1 MAALDKPIVSFANQ
15 RAWEAWLA
23 KHHRTSQGVWLKIA
37 KQASGH
43 ASVSYDEAVEGALCY
58 GWIDGQKKPL
68 DAQWWL
74 QKFTP
79 RRAKSIW
86 SKINRGKAL
95 RLIKRG
101 RMKAAGLREVQ
112 GAKRDGRWVS
122 AYDSQ
127 RTMPVPPDLRAALN
141 KNAKAKAF
149 FATLSSSNRYAIL
162 WRLHD
167 AKRPETRARRLAE
180 FVRMLQREEK
190 LH

>member
-1 MAALDKPIVSFANQ
+1 MAALDRPVVSFASQ
-15 RAWEAWLA
+15 RVWEAWLA

-37 KQASGH
+37 KKTSGH
-43 ASVSYDEAVEGALCY
+43 ASVTYDEAVEGALCY

-68 DAQWWL
+68 DAKWWL

-79 RRAKSIW
+79 RRAKSVW

-95 RLIKRG
+95 RLIKTG

-127 RTMPVPPDLRAALN
+127 RTMGVPPDLQAAL
-141 KNAKAKAF
+141 KQRPKAHAF
-149 FATLSSSNRYAIL
+149 FQQLASSLRYAIL
-162 WRLHD
+162 FRVHG
-167 AKRPETRARRLAE
+167 AKRPETRAKRIADFVRRL
-180 FVRMLQREEK
+180 QRGEK
-190 LH
+190 PR

>member
-1 MAALDKPIVSFANQ
+1 M
-15 RAWEAWLA
+15 A

-37 KQASGH
+37 KRTSGH

-68 DAQWWL
+68 DAKWWL

-79 RRAKSIW
+79 RRAKSVW

-95 RLIKRG
+95 RLIKSG
-101 RMKAAGLREVQ
+101 RMKTAGLREVQ

-141 KNAKAKAF
+141 KSARAKAF
-149 FATLSSSNRYAIL
+149 FATLSGGNRYAIL

-180 FVRMLQREEK
+180 FVRMLRRQEK
-190 LH
+190 LY

>member
-37 KQASGH
+37 KKASGH
-43 ASVSYDEAVEGALCY
+43 ASVTYDQAVEGALCY

-86 SKINRGKAL
+86 SKINRAKAL
-95 RLIKRG
+95 RLIASG

-112 GAKRDGRWVS
+112 SAKRDGRWVS

>member
-1 MAALDKPIVSFANQ
+1 MAALDGPVVAFANQ

-23 KHHRTSQGVWLKIA
+23 KHHRTAHGVWLKIA
-37 KQASGH
+37 KKASGH

-58 GWIDGQKKPL
+58 GWIDGQKKSF
-68 DAQWWL
+68 DARWWL

-95 RLIKRG
+95 RLIQSG
-101 RMKAAGLREVQ
+101 RMKAAGLREVH
-112 GAKRDGRWVS
+112 GAKRDGRWIS

-127 RTMPVPPDLRAALN
+127 RTMRVPADLRAALN
-141 KNAKAKAF
+141 KHAKAKAF
-149 FATLSSSNRYAIL
+149 FQELSAGNRYAIL
-162 WRLHD
+162 WRVHD
-167 AKRPETRARRLAE
+167 AKRPETRAKRIADFVRRL
-180 FVRMLQREEK
+180 RRREA

>member
-1 MAALDKPIVSFANQ
+1 
-15 RAWEAWLA
+15 LA

-37 KQASGH
+37 KKASGH

-68 DAQWWL
+68 DAKWWL

-86 SKINRGKAL
+86 SKINRAKAL
-95 RLIKRG
+95 RLIKTG
-101 RMKAAGLREVQ
+101 RMEAAGLREVH

-127 RTMPVPPDLRAALN
+127 STMRVPPDLRAALN
-141 KNAKAKAF
+141 RSVKAKAF
-149 FATLSSSNRYAIL
+149 FKELAASFRYAIL
-162 WRLHD
+162 FRVHD
-167 AKRPETRARRLAE
+167 AKRPETRAKRIADFVRRLH
-180 FVRMLQREEK
+180 RGEK
-190 LH
+190 PH